1 MIMKKEYIKP
11 RMNEVEVISTEMIA
25 TSISVGEDIENGV
38 TGAKQNRGEWGNLW
52 K

>member
-11 RMNEVEVISTEMIA
+11 RMNEVEIVSIEMIA
-25 TSISVGEDIENGV
+25 SSIPVGEDKESGV
-38 TGAKQNRGEWGNLW
+38 TGANQHRGEWGNLW

>member
-1 MIMKKEYIKP
+1 MMMKKEYIKP

-25 TSISVGEDIENGV
+25 TSIPVGEDKDNGV
-38 TGAKQNRGEWGNLW
+38 TGVNPNRGEWGNLW

>member
-11 RMNEVEVISTEMIA
+11 LMNEVEVTSTEMIA
-25 TSISVGEDIENGV
+25 TSIPVGEDKETGV
-38 TGAKQNRGEWGNLW
+38 TGVNPSRGEWGNLW